1 MRRRLF
7 GITGLIAMGLLCGS
21 PAALAAG
28 HGGTDVELA
37 VPTLH
42 GSAGG
47 HWDAPEA
54 DQGVAVDE
62 AAFYAIDNTLI
73 ARYSRADGSR
83 TALWDGSAGPLIH
96 INSCQALA
104 GKLWCAHSN
113 YPGKPMTSSVEVF
126 DSVTLTPVGSH
137 SLGYRTEGSL
147 VWLAPVREGW
157 LAGFAHYDGKGGEP
171 GHSQRY
177 SGVVQFDSQW
187 RRSGGWVFPDA
198 VLQRMAPHAASG
210 GAIGP
215 DGWLYT
221 MGHDRGELYV
231 LGKPRQGSTLVHL
244 ATIEI
249 PAEGQA
255 FSWLPDARA
264 ILVVLRHQQP
274 VNQVRRI
281 DIPALP
287 KDVANRALPFE
298 RSLPTHS
305 P

>member
-1 MRRRLF
+1 MRRQQRRF
-7 GITGLIAMGLLCGS
+7 TGLVALGLLCGS
-21 PAALAAG
+21 PNALAAE
-28 HGGTDVELA
+28 HGITEAAAA

-47 HWDAPEA
+47 NWDAPEA
-54 DQGVAVDE
+54 DQGVAVDDM
-62 AAFYAIDNTLI
+62 AFYAIDNTVI
-73 ARYSRADGSR
+73 ARYSRRGGAR
-83 TALWDGSAGPLIH
+83 QALWDGSQGPLIH
-96 INSCQALA
+96 LNSCQVLA
-104 GKLWCAHSN
+104 GRLWCAHSN

-126 DSVTLTPVGSH
+126 DAATLMPLASH
-137 SLGYRTEGSL
+137 SLGYRPEGSL
-147 VWLAPVREGW
+147 VWLEPIREGW

-171 GHSQRY
+171 DKSQRY
-177 SGVVQFDSQW
+177 SGVVQFDEHW
-187 RRSGGWVFPDA
+187 RRTGGWVFPDT

-221 MGHDRGELYV
+221 MGHDCGELYV

-264 ILVVLRHQQP
+264 IFVVLRHHQP

-281 DIPALP
+281 DIPVLADDMTVKAL
-287 KDVANRALPFE
+287 RFE
-298 RSLPTHS
+298 RVTTKR
-305 P
+305 

>member
-1 MRRRLF
+1 MRRLQRRF
-7 GITGLIAMGLLCGS
+7 TGLVALGLLCGS

-28 HGGTDVELA
+28 DGITEAAAA

-47 HWDAPEA
+47 NWDALEA
-54 DQGVAVDE
+54 DQGVAVDDT
-62 AAFYAIDNTLI
+62 AFYAIDNTVI
-73 ARYSRADGSR
+73 ARYSRHGGAR
-83 TALWDGSAGPLIH
+83 QALWDGSKGPLIH
-96 INSCQALA
+96 INSCQVLT

-126 DSVTLTPVGSH
+126 DAATLMPLSSH
-137 SLGYRTEGSL
+137 SLGYRAEGSL
-147 VWLAPVREGW
+147 VWLEPVREGW
-157 LAGFAHYDGKGGEP
+157 LAGFANYDGKGGEP

-177 SGVVQFDSQW
+177 SGVVQFDSEW
-187 RRSGGWVFPDA
+187 RRSGGWVFPDS

-215 DGWLYT
+215 DGWLYA

-281 DIPALP
+281 EIPLLPEDMTVKAL
-287 KDVANRALPFE
+287 RFE
-298 RSLPTHS
+298 RVATK
-305 P
+305 